1 MLKRQTSFSNEQHN
15 SDAINAVDL
24 ALRASVFLLFAVFAV
39 FAVFVLLVIFIL
51 VILVIFVV
59 LVVLFIVLAQGSDP
73 FDCASAT

>member
-1 MLKRQTSFSNEQHN
+1 MQF
-15 SDAINAVDL
+15 NAVDL
-24 ALRASVFLLFAVFAV
+24 ALRASVFLL